1 MKLKNKNLAP
11 VGGFYWKYE
20 IKREGITFP
29 AIVYGSTWNSLLQNV
44 QKDYRS
50 NGADIPSNISEMIE
64 DQICQRQ
71 PSDRCWYRDG
81 IGDKI
86 AQAIHKVASVTDRV
100 LGTKLEH
107 KARGCSSC
115 NKRRNTLNSLSVPI
129 K

>member
-20 IKREGITFP
+20 IKRNNLTFP
-29 AIVYGSTWNSLLQNV
+29 AIVYGSTWSSLMQNI

-50 NGADIPSNISEMIE
+50 NGVELPSNIEQMVE

-71 PSDRCWYRDG
+71 PSERCWYSDG
-81 IGDKI
+81 LGDKI
-86 AQAIHKVASVTDRV
+86 AQAIHTVAAVTDKV
-100 LGTKLEH
+100 FKTKLEH

-115 NKRRNTLNSLSVPI
+115 NKKRIAWNKIS
-129 K
+129 

>member
-20 IKREGITFP
+20 IKRHNLTFP
-29 AIVYGSTWNSLLQNV
+29 AIVYGSTWSNLMQNI

-50 NGADIPSNISEMIE
+50 NGVELPSNIEQMVE

-71 PSDRCWYRDG
+71 PSDRCWYSDG
-81 IGDKI
+81 LGDKL
-86 AQAIHKVASVTDRV
+86 AQAIHTVAAATDRI

-115 NKRRNTLNSLSVPI
+115 NRRRNALNKLS
-129 K
+129 

>member
-11 VGGFYWKYE
+11 VGGWYWKYE
-20 IKREGITFP
+20 IKRDKLTFP
-29 AIVYGSTWNSLLQNV
+29 AIVYGSTFNSLMQNI
-44 QKDYRS
+44 QKDYNS
-50 NGADIPSNISEMIE
+50 NGIPVPTNIEQMVE

-71 PSDRCWYRDG
+71 PSDRCWYSDG

-86 AQAIHKVASVTDRV
+86 AQAIHTVAAKADKV

-115 NKRRNTLNSLSVPI
+115 NKRRNILNKLS
-129 K
+129 